1 MVLLA
6 RLFAGFWTLAL
17 LLSGAAWA
25 TPFTTTVPGTSI
37 TLPDDYP
44 EAGGVAFV
52 FIGNNGNLY
61 FQFSNPEG
69 AFRGFNSNGVP
80 TQFRGNP
87 FTINDPVVLDC
98 GFSTCTDYF
107 GGGIQE
113 IHIRFSAFDGD
124 TQVNGFDED
133 DISLILNGTNVGSW
147 SGLTTEIT
155 DNAGTQSFGFA
166 NGFGN
171 NTFNTGWFSSTN
183 PGLLSNILT
192 TNQTTTQVLD
202 DDPNDN
208 FWDFRR
214 GNNLTNPSI
223 VTVAPGYTLAKT
235 ANVTDFDAVGDEI
248 EYTFIVTNIGSV
260 SISDLSV
267 FDDVIGAVS
276 CDTTVINS
284 TSLGGTPES
293 ATCTATYEVTQEDVD
308 RGFVTNTA
316 NAEGTPDFG
325 ELGTLT
331 DEVTVDGPAAD
342 PILFV
347 EKTSTLGAFGNADT
361 TVPYS
366 FLIRNDGNVT
376 LSNVQVNDPL
386 LPGLVCSP
394 PDLAPDAE
402 FTCSGTYTVLQS
414 DVDDFAANAADTL
427 DNTVTVTAET
437 PAGAGVTQTDD
448 LSLPGPAAAP
458 GIDVTKTAQVAEY
471 DAVGDVLTYQIRV
484 DNTGNVSYPVPT
496 ITDVLTAGATC
507 PAGDIAPGS
516 FVLCTATYDVLQDD
530 INAGQVDNEASAEV
544 TVGGVTVS
552 DSDVATVP
560 AVLTTGLT
568 LDKRLASTSPSNFA
582 AENVGLTYEYVLSN
596 TGNVTLLTPTV
607 TDDLVSVSCVE
618 TEILPFTS
626 ITCTSDTYLTTQLD
640 LNEGDVTNIAS
651 ATATQAGPTPT
662 AITSNTDT
670 VTVPAVQQP
679 ELTLVKTAPLVDAID
694 YVEGAIVTYSFEVTN
709 DGNIDLT
716 TDTVNASD
724 ITITDD
730 RIGTFTCQPTPLN
743 VGDSISCTA
752 EYELTFADIQAG
764 TVVNTATASAG
775 AVESDQVSAQI
786 APTFMPTIGL
796 VKAATTASVGE
807 TTDSISYTFEVTNTG
822 DTTLILP
829 DNAISITDP
838 LLSAVADC
846 SAQPASFAPGD
857 SFECVGARNGVTQIE
872 LDAGQVDNAATAAFD
887 FTNNGTTIAITSNES
902 TATVPVIADPEM
914 VFTKSGPPQF
924 DAFNQS
930 LTYTFE
936 VENTGNVTLSEVSVT
951 DPLIPGLVCT
961 LTDVAPGA
969 TDSCTGSYSVTQ
981 PNVDAEVINNTATAT
996 AIPTQGPQ
1004 LSETASAVV
1013 PIDPTVPSM
1022 TASLTKQAS
1031 TPTFTAVNE
1040 QITYTMSVANTG
1052 TQTLSD
1058 LVVTDVLDP
1067 AFSCDIATLAPGA
1080 TDTTCVFVHSVTQ
1093 ADIDAGEV
1101 VNVATLASPEITTQ
1115 TATETV
1121 TGPAR
1126 TATYEFEKQVSGN
1139 YTAENDVVSYT
1150 FRVENTGNV
1159 TLSNL
1164 VVTDPFFGAPINC
1177 TIPSLAPGA
1186 VDSTTCV
1193 ADYTIIQADVDAG
1206 SITNTA
1212 DITVDAPAGVTDP
1225 ADQDSTAVS
1234 TGPVENAAISVVK
1247 AFTDGTY
1254 SSATDSEDYTFTVT
1268 NDGNVTLTNVVLTD
1282 PMLGFTCTL
1291 ADLGPGDVAT
1301 TCDDGSPLAA
1311 TQNFDQSDVDA
1322 GSFTNTVEV
1331 TGESAV
1337 LATPV
1342 DASDEVTVTGP
1353 AQVPTISLAKNS
1365 TFTGTLESVGQVL
1378 TYDFV
1383 VTNTGNV
1390 TLTAEINV
1398 ADDLIPDVSCPAITG
1413 AGIAP
1418 GGTLTCTGS
1427 YEVTQI
1433 DLDAGEVLNE
1443 ATASMTQPIVPQ
1455 NPGDDP
1461 FITISSNLATATVT
1475 ADQQPELRLE
1485 KRVQAGSASSF
1496 ADVNDVVTFE
1506 YVVTNIG
1513 NVTTT
1518 DPITIVDDQITGTL
1532 ECTAAPVAP
1541 GASVTCDQ
1549 DWIAEQIDIDAGS
1562 VTNIATASTV
1572 FDGAT
1577 VDSGTDSVT
1586 VNAIQTPELSIV
1598 KTFLNSSDP
1607 TAFNEFDVLTYEIV
1621 VTNTGNVTIDAPITL
1636 TDNLSIPS
1644 CPAVPGD
1651 ELAPGDTLTCPS
1663 THIVTANDIAL
1674 GSATNVVFA
1683 TGSFDGSPVQ
1693 SPSDDAIF
1701 PVDAMPALSL
1711 TKTARADNVPFD
1723 AIGQII
1729 TYDYVVTNTG
1739 NVGLAGEITI
1749 EDDVIGTIACK
1760 PAAPPTLATGTS
1772 FDCEATHEITQDDI
1786 DRGFVTNNATAQT
1799 LFPPESTLPTQVVS
1813 PNAEETVLA
1822 DEDPELTVTK
1832 AQISGIATASE
1843 GDTLTYQITALNSGN
1858 QTIAGA
1864 SISDPLLPTLTCT
1877 VGGSAAPANV
1887 ILLPGEALVCEG
1899 DYVVTQDDVDAQTL
1913 VNTASATGTDPQ
1925 GVTISDD
1932 DIHTQDIDAPVV
1944 AMTVNKAIVPD
1955 PGAADAFTDPGQ
1967 ELQFVISVQNTGN
1980 ITLSEAVI
1988 TDDRL
1993 VTPVSCLVGPIE
2005 PGETDDSCV
2014 FTYTVTQAD
2023 LDEVNGVPGAQ
2034 FSGFTNTATIVAT
2047 PNNTA
2052 LDPINDT
2059 ADVFVRGPP
2068 QDPAFNLVKESTT
2081 DEIISFNQRIEYTF
2095 TIANTG
2101 NITLFEE
2108 PQIVDDKIGTFVC
2121 EGLPVGG
2128 IAPSEF
2134 YQCTAEY
2141 FVTQADLDAGFVT
2154 NTATA
2159 TSSELEDPVVTELT
2173 IDGARNPGISVVKTP
2188 NVLANVAEGE
2198 TINYTYVVTNTGNV
2212 TLTGVTL
2219 VDQHTSAAGTAP
2231 LPITGESLTGDVNET
2246 DTSVDTDGPGI
2257 FTTLG
2262 PGDTVTFT
2270 AEFTVTQDDIDAE
2283 ISIDNTA
2290 TITGLSPD
2298 GTTPQDTSSASVTL
2312 ELGDPG
2318 LSVTKTAD
2326 SSDVSDPAVVGE
2338 TVSYRIE
2345 VANTGNQTLTNV
2357 DLTDSFVD
2365 GNDVALPIT
2374 LTLDSGDDGIED
2386 ALEVGETW
2394 VFIASFDLTQA
2405 AIDSGELENTV
2416 SVTADDPQGE
2426 ELSDALAQP
2435 VIVDLSQDPGLEVEK
2450 SADSSAV
2457 TVPAEVGQE
2466 IIYTIEVANTG
2477 NVTLTDVE
2485 LDDTFEDGA
2494 GNPLAIEPV
2503 LISGDDGVAD
2513 VLEVGETW
2521 VFQVTYALTQD
2532 VIDSGLVSNTVSVDA
2547 DDPTGALI
2555 EDAIDAPVEVPLSQD
2570 PALVIVKSA
2579 TVVPGPDGRV
2589 DAGDT
2594 IAYRYEVTN
2603 TGNVTLFDLSV
2614 TETGFTGLGVTPVP
2628 VLESGGADL
2637 DGEADGI
2644 DLAVTGGTVVFLV
2657 DYVLTQDDIDAGEV
2671 ENAATASATPP
2682 IGAAIEDLS
2691 GSAVDN
2697 DDPTVTPLVR
2707 APGLQTLKTAVANL
2721 STPPAVD
2728 DVIFYTISVEN
2739 TGNVT
2744 LSAPV
2749 LSDDIT
2755 TATGGVEALEAAPV
2769 FDSGDLNDD
2778 DLLSVGETWTFT
2790 AEYRLT
2796 QDAIDD
2802 GGVENTATATSQ
2814 DPEGADISDVSDDG
2828 VGPAD
2833 GDDPTVTAFD
2843 QTAAIAVVKGAA
2855 LDLGDDG
2862 VASVGDEVTYT
2873 YTVTNEGNVSL
2884 LDVTLEETAFGG
2896 AGTTPVPALQS
2907 GGSDIDGETDA
2918 EDLAVGDT
2926 MIWQAV
2932 YALEQ
2937 DDIDAGEVSNQA
2949 TVGAGTETAGGVS
2962 DVSGDAT
2969 DNDDPNLLDIPEAP
2983 GLEVTKTA
2991 DVTAL
2996 ADPVV
3001 EGNQITFT
3009 VTAENTGN
3017 VTLSNIVLTDTF
3029 TRRDG
3034 TELSLEPILQPGDS
3048 GVAGAIDVNETWVYT
3063 VTYTLT
3069 QADIDAGGVEN
3080 QVVVDAETDQ
3090 GTLVSDTSDDGN
3102 DADGDTAGD
3111 PTLVTIGGEPEISLV
3126 KREAIGSPNPFD
3138 AVDQVISYAF
3148 DVTNDGNITLT
3159 APIQISDPLIAGQ
3172 GTGPISCPAPP
3183 IAPGDTVTCTGSYR
3197 VMQEDLDA
3205 GQILNSATA
3214 LIEQPLVPQ
3223 QAGDPT
3229 SVDVTTGPET
3239 VIVPAEQRPS
3249 VVLTKVLSPSSPV
3262 SYSAVDDTIS
3272 YDFTIENTGNVTLAG
3287 PLTVND
3293 DVIGNGLACD
3303 AGPLAPGASV
3313 SCTHTYDTTQDD
3325 LNAGLVT
3332 NTASGLANFNNAP
3345 IESPEVSVTVPAIQT
3360 PELSFVKALQSA
3372 TPELFDE
3379 NTVLAYSFTVT
3390 NTGNVTIDAPISI
3403 NDPVLDSAS
3412 CPAPAGDVLQPG
3424 DALTCTGSHTLT
3436 ASNVSLGAF
3445 VNVAS
3450 ASGSFDGDPVTSL
3463 SDDAIF
3469 PVDAEPTLALTK
3481 DSVPSDITFAT
3492 LGEEITYTYTVLN
3505 NSSVGFTED
3514 ISINDNRIENPILCH
3529 DASED
3534 GVFNVGDSATCR
3546 AVYEV
3551 TQADLDAGEVVNEAL
3566 ATTIFAPGTANEQP
3580 VFSPAAVVTVVADE
3594 DPALTLG
3601 KVISDAPAEA
3611 AVDDEIE
3618 FTLTATNSG
3627 NQTIA
3632 GVTITDPLIGV
3643 LTCSVDDVAA
3653 PANVVLLPGQAL
3665 VCVGNYTVTQDD
3677 IDDQSLT
3684 NDAQVTG
3691 SDPQGETI
3699 EDDASVVVPLT
3710 DEDAVIRVVKAVE
3723 PAPTAGAP
3731 SFVNVDDV
3739 VNFRITV
3746 FNDGNVTLQNITVSD
3761 ALTVVPSTCPIDEL
3775 APGQSDSS
3783 CLVAYTVTQA
3793 DINGAG
3799 VDPFGGFDNTAS
3811 AVGTAVTPDATQVED
3826 DDTIFVRGPD
3836 SAPALDLD
3844 KTADVPTVA
3853 LAGDTIT
3860 YSYLVTNVGNIT
3872 LSEAISVS
3880 DDRIANVNCPALP
3893 VDGLAPGAAITCSA
3907 DYEVTQADID
3917 VGAITNI
3924 ATATSS
3930 EAVAPATPG
3939 DETDSVTVPVAVNP
3953 SLSLVKTPSVTAD
3966 VTEGTV
3972 ITYTYAVTN
3981 DGNQTLTDV
3990 SVSDAQTSAAGT
4002 VALIVSGE
4010 QLTTDA
4016 VPTNDS
4022 TDGGADG
4029 VWDVLRPGDVVSFT
4043 ADYTVTQADIDQQVV
4058 LANTATAQATDP
4070 NNTPLTDTVDVEVTT
4085 DPAAPEV
4092 QADKVISATST
4103 LSDPPAPGD
4112 IVNFDI
4118 TIENAGN
4125 QTLDTVSLTDTL
4137 RRADGTEIAIASPV
4151 LTGGDVAV
4159 AGELLPG
4166 EIWTFSAFHVLTQDD
4181 INAGGISNQVVV
4193 QSFSPNDTLVTDTS
4207 DDGNDANGDTDPT
4220 VLLVPSLPAIAGEKT
4235 VLVSAGAVDETITFQ
4250 ISAINTGNVTLTDV
4264 AVASDTLTRID
4275 GVPIAL
4281 TSEPIFTGSTLN
4293 SGAGTLLPN
4302 EVATYTATYTLTQA
4316 DIDAGGVENSA
4327 VVTGTP
4333 PVGSPLT
4340 DVTDDGIDTDGNT
4353 DNDATE
4359 VLVPAQP
4366 SIALGKQPSAAAPVS
4381 FSVVGTEIPYDFIVE
4396 NTGNVTLF
4404 ETPEIIDPLITDA
4417 GGAITCPALP
4427 ADGLAPQATT
4437 TCTGSYFVTQAD
4449 IDNESVDNTAT
4460 ANLGDLTSDPSVTS
4474 TPAVQLPEL
4483 TMVKSAPEIEA
4494 VDFVT
4499 GLEIIYTFT
4508 TTNTGNTT
4516 IFDQITVNDTLI
4528 PTENIVCPVFPEDGL
4543 APNDAYVCNGTYTVT
4558 PTDVSLTSITNL
4570 ASSTD
4575 GETTSTID
4583 SVTVP
4588 NDGVPSLSIDKV
4600 ATETDFD
4607 AVDDVLNFTFT
4618 VTNSGTQAFAQP
4630 VVVTDTLI
4638 GDVAC
4643 FTPSQSN
4650 PDLVAGE
4657 VATCSAN
4664 YSVTQADLDRGFVLN
4679 EAFASTTFGADD
4691 TLVLSPPDAVTVDA
4705 DLAPELTIEKS
4716 AAALPITGV
4725 DQELTYTIVVTNS
4738 GNQTLTN
4745 VSATD
4750 ALLDGF
4756 VCEADVLDPDG
4767 VLTCTGAYTVL
4778 QGDIDAGSLTN
4789 TADVSGVSPQG
4800 DLIDAETSL
4809 VLAVPA
4815 PAPAVSLVKEATPTP
4830 FGPVDSTLTYL
4841 FTVENTGNVTLND
4854 LTITDVMDPDFACV
4868 IPSLAPGV
4876 TNQTCSLEISVTQ
4889 AMIDDGFVVNT
4900 ASVTGNDPSGTV
4912 TSDDATLSTQGP
4924 VAQPALVATKVV
4936 LPAPGVVGAVVPF
4949 VLSVENTGNVTL
4961 EDLVIV
4967 DQMVNGNGQPIALDA
4982 PFVLTPSTDINGDE
4996 LLSVG
5001 EVWTYTAQLTLT
5013 QGIVNSGGVS
5023 NQVTA
5028 TGTDPNGTNVSDL
5041 SDNGNDADGN
5051 ATDDPTVFDIAA
5063 APELFVVKSIETSGS
5078 TVGDEV
5084 VFVITATN
5092 VGNVAL
5098 TGVTVADQLTRLNGA
5113 SLPAT
5118 PIVRNVPEPLD
5129 SGAEATWEVRH
5140 TLTQEDIDAGGLSNS
5155 ASVTGTTPDNVQV
5168 SDTSSDDDPTDGN
5181 VTDDPT
5187 VLPIAPVPSMEVIKT
5202 ATDIG
5207 TAAGET
5213 VTYEITVENTGSV
5226 TLTGITLADTLT
5238 DVDGQ
5243 TPRSPALSFVSA
5255 DGTPASVEGT
5265 LVPGETATYTSSVTL
5280 LQSDIEAGGLSN
5292 SVLASAQTSVGGSL
5306 QDLSDDDGTGDNDP
5320 TVISITPEPSL
5331 NVVKT
5336 SGTVSV
5342 VFPTV
5347 EQVTFDITVQNT
5359 GNIIQTGID
5368 LQDNLAAFA
5377 APAILQSETYPIV
5390 LTASGFTDGTANTS
5404 FDGINIL
5411 SMLSG
5416 NPTLAPGET
5425 GTVSVTLV
5433 YSTATGAPG
5442 SVNTASATSDQLS
5455 TPAIGTA
5462 EVTLTDTDG
5471 DGVPDNIETDGDR
5484 DGDGIPDAEDFD
5496 PTGYFY
5502 CEDTGAILSGGQIS
5516 VSGGGFT
5523 QTGVGT
5529 TGPIVVVSDGSV
5541 GAFQFFV
5548 TAPGS
5553 YTLNLTYPPV
5563 GAPSTTRTTLGSI
5576 DATTL
5581 PNPASLGSNEF
5592 GTTGVLAD
5600 STAGANP
5607 FYTTFVFEPGDP
5619 IILNNNIPVMGC
5631 ADASGIQA
5639 TKSIDRT
5646 TAVFGETVNYT
5657 LTFTNN
5663 GTSTLTNAQIVDR
5676 LPGGL
5681 VYTPTT
5687 ARVDGAAVEPVFSGG
5702 SMLWTVDLAPA
5713 QTITVTFAARVRRT
5727 GDFGVLTNR
5736 TWLQDAN
5743 GTQVSNTAQA
5753 DLRISPEHVFDCSDV
5768 IGKVFDDKNSN
5779 GYQDYRAPRGI
5790 TNQTF
5795 QGGKFETAVEDD
5807 SVIEP
5812 GIPGVRLVTPDGLL
5826 ITTDPHGRFS
5836 IPCAALPKNIGS
5848 NFQLKLDTR
5857 TLPSGYRVTTE
5868 NPRNIRLTAG
5878 KIAKMNFGA
5887 ALGQVVRI
5895 DLNASAFVPTKAT
5908 PSAQLDGAVDGLLQ
5922 QIAATPSVLR
5932 LTYALTNNE
5941 DPKAARARLKALED
5955 LIRKRWRGTG
5965 KYKLIIERTVTRGGQ

>member
-552 DSDVATVP
+552 DSDEATVP
-560 AVLTTGLT
+560 AVQTTGLT
-568 LDKRLASTSPSNFA
+568 LDKRLASASPSNFA
-582 AENVGLTYEYVLSN
+582 AENVGLTYEYILSN

-607 TDDLVSVSCVE
+607 TDDLVPVSCVE

-716 TDTVNASD
+716 TDTVNASN

-743 VGDSISCTA
+743 VGDSITCTA
-752 EYELTFADIQAG
+752 DYELTFADIQAG

-786 APTFMPTIGL
+786 APTFMPSIGL

-829 DNAISITDP
+829 DNAISISDP

-857 SFECVGARNGVTQIE
+857 SFECVGTRNGVTLIE

-936 VENTGNVTLSEVSVT
+936 IENTGNVTLSEVSVT

-1093 ADIDAGEV
+1093 ADIDAGQV

-1126 TATYEFEKQVSGN
+1126 TATYEFEKRVSGN

-1234 TGPVENAAISVVK
+1234 TGPAENAAISVVK

-1254 SSATDSEDYTFTVT
+1254 SSATDSEDFTFTVT

-1301 TCDDGSPLAA
+1301 TCDDGSPLTA

-1378 TYDFV
+1378 SYDFV

-1518 DPITIVDDQITGTL
+1518 DPITIVDDQIAGTL
-1532 ECTAAPVAP
+1532 ACTAAPVAP

-1549 DWIAEQIDIDAGS
+1549 DWVAEQIDIDAGS

-1586 VNAIQTPELSIV
+1586 VNAIQAPELSIV

-1723 AIGQII
+1723 TIGQII

-1887 ILLPGEALVCEG
+1887 ILLPGDALVCEG

-1913 VNTASATGTDPQ
+1913 INTASATGTDPQ
-1925 GVTISDD
+1925 GLTISDD

-1944 AMTVNKAIVPD
+1944 AMTVNKAILPD

-2034 FSGFTNTATIVAT
+2034 FSGFTNTATVVAT

-2095 TIANTG
+2095 TVANTG

-2108 PQIVDDKIGTFVC
+2108 PQIVDDKIGTFIC

-2159 TSSELEDPVVTELT
+2159 TSSEVEDPVVTELT
-2173 IDGARNPGISVVKTP
+2173 IDGARNPDISIVKTP

-2198 TINYTYVVTNTGNV
+2198 TIDYTYVVTNTGNV

-2246 DTSVDTDGPGI
+2246 GTSVDTDGPGI

-2270 AEFTVTQDDIDAE
+2270 AEFSVTQDDIDAE

-2298 GTTPQDTSSASVTL
+2298 GTTPQDTSTASVTL
-2312 ELGDPG
+2312 ELGDPS

-2326 SSDVSDPAVVGE
+2326 STGVSDPAVVGE

-2426 ELSDALAQP
+2426 EQTDALPEP

-2547 DDPTGALI
+2547 EDPTGALI

-2570 PALVIVKSA
+2570 PALALVKSA
-2579 TVVPGPDGRV
+2579 TVVTGPDGRV

-2637 DGEADGI
+2637 DGEGDGI

-2657 DYVLTQDDIDAGEV
+2657 DYVLTQEDIDAGEV

-2755 TATGGVEALEAAPV
+2755 TATGGIEALEAAPAFDGGDLNDDDLLSVGETWTFTAEYRLTQEAIDEGGVENTATATSQDPEGVDISDVSDDGVGPADGDDPTATTFDQTPAIAVVKAAALDLGDDGVASVGDEVTYTYTVTNEGNVSLLDVTLEETAFGGAGTTPVPALQSGGSDIDGEADAEDLAVGGTMIWQAIYALEQDDIDAGEVSNQATVGADTETAGGVSDVSGDATDNDEPNLLDIPEVEGISVTKTADSTGVSDPAVVGETVSYRIEVANTGNQTLTNVDLTDSFVDGNDVALPITLTLDSGDDGIEDALEVGETWVFIASFDLTQAAIDSGALENTVSVTADDPQGEEQTDALAEPVVVDLPRDPGLEVEKSADSSDVTDPAVVGQEIIYTIEVANTGNVTLTDVVLDDTFEDGAGNPLAIEPVLISGDDGVADVLEVGETWVFQVTYALTQDVIDSGLVSNTVSVDADDPTDTLIEDAIDAPVEVPLSQDPALVIVKSATVVPGPDGRVDAGDTIAYRYEVTNTGNVTLFDLSVTETGFTGLGVTPVPVLDSGGADLDGEGDAIDLAVTGDTVVFLVDYVLTQDDIDAGEVENAATASATPPIGAAIEDLSGSAVDNDDPTVTPLVRAPGLQTLKTAVATLSTPPAVDDVIFYTISVENTGNVTLSAPVLSDDITTATGGIEALEAAPV

-2814 DPEGADISDVSDDG
+2814 DPEGVDISDVSDDG

-2884 LDVTLEETAFGG
+2884 LDVTLTETAFGG

-2918 EDLAVGDT
+2918 EDLAVGGT
-2926 MIWQAV
+2926 MIWQAI

-2949 TVGAGTETAGGVS
+2949 TVGADTETAGGVS
-2962 DVSGDAT
+2962 DVSGD
-2969 DNDDPNLLDIPEAP
+2969 
-2983 GLEVTKTA
+2983 
-2991 DVTAL
+2991 
-2996 ADPVV
+2996 
-3001 EGNQITFT
+3001 
-3009 VTAENTGN
+3009 
-3017 VTLSNIVLTDTF
+3017 
-3029 TRRDG
+3029 
-3034 TELSLEPILQPGDS
+3034 
-3048 GVAGAIDVNETWVYT
+3048 
-3063 VTYTLT
+3063 
-3069 QADIDAGGVEN
+3069 
-3080 QVVVDAETDQ
+3080 
-3090 GTLVSDTSDDGN
+3090 
-3102 DADGDTAGD
+3102 
-3111 PTLVTIGGEPEISLV
+3111 
-3126 KREAIGSPNPFD
+3126 
-3138 AVDQVISYAF
+3138 
-3148 DVTNDGNITLT
+3148 
-3159 APIQISDPLIAGQ
+3159 
-3172 GTGPISCPAPP
+3172 
-3183 IAPGDTVTCTGSYR
+3183 
-3197 VMQEDLDA
+3197 
-3205 GQILNSATA
+3205 
-3214 LIEQPLVPQ
+3214 
-3223 QAGDPT
+3223 
-3229 SVDVTTGPET
+3229 
-3239 VIVPAEQRPS
+3239 
-3249 VVLTKVLSPSSPV
+3249 
-3262 SYSAVDDTIS
+3262 
-3272 YDFTIENTGNVTLAG
+3272 
-3287 PLTVND
+3287 
-3293 DVIGNGLACD
+3293 
-3303 AGPLAPGASV
+3303 
-3313 SCTHTYDTTQDD
+3313 
-3325 LNAGLVT
+3325 
-3332 NTASGLANFNNAP
+3332 
-3345 IESPEVSVTVPAIQT
+3345 
-3360 PELSFVKALQSA
+3360 
-3372 TPELFDE
+3372 
-3379 NTVLAYSFTVT
+3379 
-3390 NTGNVTIDAPISI
+3390 
-3403 NDPVLDSAS
+3403 
-3412 CPAPAGDVLQPG
+3412 
-3424 DALTCTGSHTLT
+3424 
-3436 ASNVSLGAF
+3436 
-3445 VNVAS
+3445 
-3450 ASGSFDGDPVTSL
+3450 
-3463 SDDAIF
+3463 
-3469 PVDAEPTLALTK
+3469 
-3481 DSVPSDITFAT
+3481 
-3492 LGEEITYTYTVLN
+3492 
-3505 NSSVGFTED
+3505 
-3514 ISINDNRIENPILCH
+3514 
-3529 DASED
+3529 
-3534 GVFNVGDSATCR
+3534 
-3546 AVYEV
+3546 
-3551 TQADLDAGEVVNEAL
+3551 
-3566 ATTIFAPGTANEQP
+3566 
-3580 VFSPAAVVTVVADE
+3580 
-3594 DPALTLG
+3594 
-3601 KVISDAPAEA
+3601 
-3611 AVDDEIE
+3611 
-3618 FTLTATNSG
+3618 
-3627 NQTIA
+3627 
-3632 GVTITDPLIGV
+3632 
-3643 LTCSVDDVAA
+3643 
-3653 PANVVLLPGQAL
+3653 
-3665 VCVGNYTVTQDD
+3665 
-3677 IDDQSLT
+3677 
-3684 NDAQVTG
+3684 
-3691 SDPQGETI
+3691 
-3699 EDDASVVVPLT
+3699 
-3710 DEDAVIRVVKAVE
+3710 
-3723 PAPTAGAP
+3723 
-3731 SFVNVDDV
+3731 
-3739 VNFRITV
+3739 
-3746 FNDGNVTLQNITVSD
+3746 
-3761 ALTVVPSTCPIDEL
+3761 
-3775 APGQSDSS
+3775 
-3783 CLVAYTVTQA
+3783 
-3793 DINGAG
+3793 
-3799 VDPFGGFDNTAS
+3799 
-3811 AVGTAVTPDATQVED
+3811 
-3826 DDTIFVRGPD
+3826 
-3836 SAPALDLD
+3836 
-3844 KTADVPTVA
+3844 
-3853 LAGDTIT
+3853 
-3860 YSYLVTNVGNIT
+3860 
-3872 LSEAISVS
+3872 
-3880 DDRIANVNCPALP
+3880 
-3893 VDGLAPGAAITCSA
+3893 
-3907 DYEVTQADID
+3907 
-3917 VGAITNI
+3917 
-3924 ATATSS
+3924 
-3930 EAVAPATPG
+3930 
-3939 DETDSVTVPVAVNP
+3939 
-3953 SLSLVKTPSVTAD
+3953 
-3966 VTEGTV
+3966 
-3972 ITYTYAVTN
+3972 
-3981 DGNQTLTDV
+3981 
-3990 SVSDAQTSAAGT
+3990 
-4002 VALIVSGE
+4002 
-4010 QLTTDA
+4010 
-4016 VPTNDS
+4016 
-4022 TDGGADG
+4022 
-4029 VWDVLRPGDVVSFT
+4029 
-4043 ADYTVTQADIDQQVV
+4043 
-4058 LANTATAQATDP
+4058 
-4070 NNTPLTDTVDVEVTT
+4070 
-4085 DPAAPEV
+4085 
-4092 QADKVISATST
+4092 
-4103 LSDPPAPGD
+4103 
-4112 IVNFDI
+4112 
-4118 TIENAGN
+4118 
-4125 QTLDTVSLTDTL
+4125 
-4137 RRADGTEIAIASPV
+4137 
-4151 LTGGDVAV
+4151 
-4159 AGELLPG
+4159 
-4166 EIWTFSAFHVLTQDD
+4166 
-4181 INAGGISNQVVV
+4181 
-4193 QSFSPNDTLVTDTS
+4193 
-4207 DDGNDANGDTDPT
+4207 
-4220 VLLVPSLPAIAGEKT
+4220 
-4235 VLVSAGAVDETITFQ
+4235 
-4250 ISAINTGNVTLTDV
+4250 
-4264 AVASDTLTRID
+4264 
-4275 GVPIAL
+4275 
-4281 TSEPIFTGSTLN
+4281 
-4293 SGAGTLLPN
+4293 
-4302 EVATYTATYTLTQA
+4302 
-4316 DIDAGGVENSA
+4316 
-4327 VVTGTP
+4327 
-4333 PVGSPLT
+4333 
-4340 DVTDDGIDTDGNT
+4340 
-4353 DNDATE
+4353 
-4359 VLVPAQP
+4359 
-4366 SIALGKQPSAAAPVS
+4366 
-4381 FSVVGTEIPYDFIVE
+4381 
-4396 NTGNVTLF
+4396 
-4404 ETPEIIDPLITDA
+4404 
-4417 GGAITCPALP
+4417 
-4427 ADGLAPQATT
+4427 
-4437 TCTGSYFVTQAD
+4437 
-4449 IDNESVDNTAT
+4449 
-4460 ANLGDLTSDPSVTS
+4460 
-4474 TPAVQLPEL
+4474 
-4483 TMVKSAPEIEA
+4483 
-4494 VDFVT
+4494 
-4499 GLEIIYTFT
+4499 
-4508 TTNTGNTT
+4508 
-4516 IFDQITVNDTLI
+4516 
-4528 PTENIVCPVFPEDGL
+4528 
-4543 APNDAYVCNGTYTVT
+4543 
-4558 PTDVSLTSITNL
+4558 
-4570 ASSTD
+4570 
-4575 GETTSTID
+4575 
-4583 SVTVP
+4583 
-4588 NDGVPSLSIDKV
+4588 
-4600 ATETDFD
+4600 
-4607 AVDDVLNFTFT
+4607 
-4618 VTNSGTQAFAQP
+4618 
-4630 VVVTDTLI
+4630 
-4638 GDVAC
+4638 
-4643 FTPSQSN
+4643 
-4650 PDLVAGE
+4650 
-4657 VATCSAN
+4657 
-4664 YSVTQADLDRGFVLN
+4664 
-4679 EAFASTTFGADD
+4679 
-4691 TLVLSPPDAVTVDA
+4691 
-4705 DLAPELTIEKS
+4705 
-4716 AAALPITGV
+4716 
-4725 DQELTYTIVVTNS
+4725 
-4738 GNQTLTN
+4738 
-4745 VSATD
+4745 
-4750 ALLDGF
+4750 
-4756 VCEADVLDPDG
+4756 
-4767 VLTCTGAYTVL
+4767 
-4778 QGDIDAGSLTN
+4778 
-4789 TADVSGVSPQG
+4789 
-4800 DLIDAETSL
+4800 
-4809 VLAVPA
+4809 
-4815 PAPAVSLVKEATPTP
+4815 
-4830 FGPVDSTLTYL
+4830 
-4841 FTVENTGNVTLND
+4841 
-4854 LTITDVMDPDFACV
+4854 
-4868 IPSLAPGV
+4868 
-4876 TNQTCSLEISVTQ
+4876 
-4889 AMIDDGFVVNT
+4889 
-4900 ASVTGNDPSGTV
+4900 
-4912 TSDDATLSTQGP
+4912 
-4924 VAQPALVATKVV
+4924 
-4936 LPAPGVVGAVVPF
+4936 
-4949 VLSVENTGNVTL
+4949 
-4961 EDLVIV
+4961 
-4967 DQMVNGNGQPIALDA
+4967 
-4982 PFVLTPSTDINGDE
+4982 
-4996 LLSVG
+4996 
-5001 EVWTYTAQLTLT
+5001 
-5013 QGIVNSGGVS
+5013 
-5023 NQVTA
+5023 
-5028 TGTDPNGTNVSDL
+5028 
-5041 SDNGNDADGN
+5041 
-5051 ATDDPTVFDIAA
+5051 
-5063 APELFVVKSIETSGS
+5063 
-5078 TVGDEV
+5078 
-5084 VFVITATN
+5084 
-5092 VGNVAL
+5092 
-5098 TGVTVADQLTRLNGA
+5098 
-5113 SLPAT
+5113 
-5118 PIVRNVPEPLD
+5118 
-5129 SGAEATWEVRH
+5129 
-5140 TLTQEDIDAGGLSNS
+5140 
-5155 ASVTGTTPDNVQV
+5155 
-5168 SDTSSDDDPTDGN
+5168 
-5181 VTDDPT
+5181 
-5187 VLPIAPVPSMEVIKT
+5187 
-5202 ATDIG
+5202 
-5207 TAAGET
+5207 
-5213 VTYEITVENTGSV
+5213 
-5226 TLTGITLADTLT
+5226 
-5238 DVDGQ
+5238 
-5243 TPRSPALSFVSA
+5243 
-5255 DGTPASVEGT
+5255 
-5265 LVPGETATYTSSVTL
+5265 
-5280 LQSDIEAGGLSN
+5280 
-5292 SVLASAQTSVGGSL
+5292 
-5306 QDLSDDDGTGDNDP
+5306 
-5320 TVISITPEPSL
+5320 
-5331 NVVKT
+5331 
-5336 SGTVSV
+5336 
-5342 VFPTV
+5342 
-5347 EQVTFDITVQNT
+5347 
-5359 GNIIQTGID
+5359 
-5368 LQDNLAAFA
+5368 
-5377 APAILQSETYPIV
+5377 
-5390 LTASGFTDGTANTS
+5390 
-5404 FDGINIL
+5404 
-5411 SMLSG
+5411 
-5416 NPTLAPGET
+5416 
-5425 GTVSVTLV
+5425 
-5433 YSTATGAPG
+5433 
-5442 SVNTASATSDQLS
+5442 
-5455 TPAIGTA
+5455 
-5462 EVTLTDTDG
+5462 
-5471 DGVPDNIETDGDR
+5471 
-5484 DGDGIPDAEDFD
+5484 
-5496 PTGYFY
+5496 
-5502 CEDTGAILSGGQIS
+5502 
-5516 VSGGGFT
+5516 
-5523 QTGVGT
+5523 
-5529 TGPIVVVSDGSV
+5529 
-5541 GAFQFFV
+5541 
-5548 TAPGS
+5548 
-5553 YTLNLTYPPV
+5553 
-5563 GAPSTTRTTLGSI
+5563 
-5576 DATTL
+5576 
-5581 PNPASLGSNEF
+5581 
-5592 GTTGVLAD
+5592 
-5600 STAGANP
+5600 
-5607 FYTTFVFEPGDP
+5607 
-5619 IILNNNIPVMGC
+5619 
-5631 ADASGIQA
+5631 
-5639 TKSIDRT
+5639 
-5646 TAVFGETVNYT
+5646 
-5657 LTFTNN
+5657 
-5663 GTSTLTNAQIVDR
+5663 
-5676 LPGGL
+5676 
-5681 VYTPTT
+5681 
-5687 ARVDGAAVEPVFSGG
+5687 
-5702 SMLWTVDLAPA
+5702 
-5713 QTITVTFAARVRRT
+5713 
-5727 GDFGVLTNR
+5727 
-5736 TWLQDAN
+5736 
-5743 GTQVSNTAQA
+5743 
-5753 DLRISPEHVFDCSDV
+5753 
-5768 IGKVFDDKNSN
+5768 
-5779 GYQDYRAPRGI
+5779 
-5790 TNQTF
+5790 
-5795 QGGKFETAVEDD
+5795 
-5807 SVIEP
+5807 
-5812 GIPGVRLVTPDGLL
+5812 
-5826 ITTDPHGRFS
+5826 
-5836 IPCAALPKNIGS
+5836 
-5848 NFQLKLDTR
+5848 
-5857 TLPSGYRVTTE
+5857 
-5868 NPRNIRLTAG
+5868 
-5878 KIAKMNFGA
+5878 
-5887 ALGQVVRI
+5887 
-5895 DLNASAFVPTKAT
+5895 
-5908 PSAQLDGAVDGLLQ
+5908 
-5922 QIAATPSVLR
+5922 
-5932 LTYALTNNE
+5932 
-5941 DPKAARARLKALED
+5941 
-5955 LIRKRWRGTG
+5955 
-5965 KYKLIIERTVTRGGQ
+5965 